1 MNPKENLPQQICDL
15 CIVQLN
21 VSYNF
26 KRLAL
31 KNDFYIRQ
39 YMIENGMNLLKEDD
53 VDDGIETALEIHQI
67 HNVIRTTNRRP
78 LIAPPPPPQ
87 ITTTTSTT
95 TTTTVS
101 DMRRNSTTS
110 SVSGVSAML
119 INGSETNGTS
129 RNALIKAFNVRPIQ
143 IKTEPIDPDY
153 EDVNKQSQ
161 TIQSSP
167 TNSNN
172 SLSILTINS
181 SSGVSSASRAKTPP
195 MIVINGRINTS
206 EKTPKKLPSVVL
218 VVKESPR
225 NIERPPPRK
234 ASLKQQDSA
243 KKNEQV
249 IVRDKVRDLRTIKK
263 PLKHLEAKKK
273 LREAAKRLIDKKKKE
288 KLKNPQRMKLQG
300 THKKGDK
307 KLGRPPKIKKK
318 APAPKGKAGKRKS

>member
-206 EKTPKKLPSVVL
+206 EKTPKKLPSVVV

-249 IVRDKVRDLRTIKK
+249 IVRNKVRDLRTIKK

-288 KLKNPQRMKLQG
+288 KLKNQRMKLQG